1 MTNDERNPKPECRK
15 TLSGAFA
22 GFVIRISSFLRISSF
37 VIRICEEWFVE
48 SLLSFFRMHWDP
60 EPADRAVASWSAP
73 VLWRFRPAS
82 IAKAPEDWGQNL
94 AVPPTVHGEPQRRFG
109 CALGP

>member
-22 GFVIRISSFLRISSF
+22 GFVLRILSFLRISSF

-48 SLLSFFRMHWDP
+48 SHHDFDAAHWDHDPVAIPLTRPSDTLSPSGGEGWGEGAGIDMGSLLSLLRMRRDH
-60 EPADRAVASWSAP
+60 EPAASGGTA
-73 VLWRFRPAS
+73 
-82 IAKAPEDWGQNL
+82 
-94 AVPPTVHGEPQRRFG
+94 
-109 CALGP
+109 